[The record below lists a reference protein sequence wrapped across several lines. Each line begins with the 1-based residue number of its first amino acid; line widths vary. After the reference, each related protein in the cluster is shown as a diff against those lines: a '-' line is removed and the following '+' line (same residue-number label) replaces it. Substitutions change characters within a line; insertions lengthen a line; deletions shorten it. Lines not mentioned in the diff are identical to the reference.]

1 MESPA
6 RVAEAEPLLL
16 ERRGAT
22 AWLTLNRPAQR
33 NALSRGLLQR
43 LGTTIDELARDDGVR
58 VIVLAANGPI
68 FSSGHDLREIDG
80 ATQSEAEAIFRL
92 CADVMRSIRDAP
104 QPVIARVHGLAT
116 AAGCQMVAACDL
128 AVAAESA
135 RFATPGVSI
144 GLFCSTPAV
153 PLVRAIGRKR
163 ALEMLLTAEPI
174 SAHAACDW
182 GLVNRV
188 VPDADLDAAV
198 EQIAARIE
206 AASRSTIALGKRGF
220 YHQLELP
227 ESEAYAFA
235 SGLMCDNSRD
245 PDAHEGIDAF
255 LKKRKPVWKS

>member
-33 NALSRGLLQR
+33 NALSRELLKH

-68 FSSGHDLREIDG
+68 FSSGHDLREIGG
-80 ATQSEAEAIFRL
+80 ATESEAEAIFRL
-92 CADVMRSIRDAP
+92 CADVMRSIREAP

-174 SAHAACDW
+174 SAHTACDW

-188 VPDADLDAAV
+188 VPDGELDAAV

-227 ESEAYAFA
+227 ESEAYDFA

-245 PDAHEGIDAF
+245 ADAHEGIDAF
-255 LKKRKPVWKS
+255 LKKRKPVWRS